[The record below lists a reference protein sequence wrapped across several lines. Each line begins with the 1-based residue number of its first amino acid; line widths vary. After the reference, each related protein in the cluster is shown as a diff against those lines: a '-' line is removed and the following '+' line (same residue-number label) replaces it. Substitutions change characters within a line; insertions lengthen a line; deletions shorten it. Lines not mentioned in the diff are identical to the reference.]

1 MTAGAERASVRACEL
16 AHHDFR
22 EGREQ
27 GWKKT
32 KTTLFNLTLGSTSH
46 PSVLP
51 SSVAGH
57 DGKSGSGEGSEA
69 AAAGAT
75 FV

>member
-1 MTAGAERASVRACEL
+1 MTSEREESRV
-16 AHHDFR
+16 
-22 EGREQ
+22 G
-27 GWKKT
+27 KN
-32 KTTLFNLTLGSTSH
+32 KTTLFNLMLGSTSH

-69 AAAGAT
+69 AAGAT

>member
-1 MTAGAERASVRACEL
+1 MTAGAERASERATWHAMTSE
-16 AHHDFR
+16 R
-22 EGREQ
+22 EESRVG
-27 GWKKT
+27 K
-32 KTTLFNLTLGSTSH
+32 KTTLFNLMLGSTSH

-57 DGKSGSGEGSEA
+57 DGKNGSGEGSEA
-69 AAAGAT
+69 AAGAI